1 MFDKNNPIT
10 IYATSTSSNTMYNE
24 VSYNLGDTIMFGSES
39 VGLSSE
45 ILSKVPDE
53 NILKIPMIPQNRSIN
68 LSNAV
73 SIVVYEAWR
82 QLEFIGSSKIKQ
94 NEYYN

>member
-1 MFDKNNPIT
+1 
-10 IYATSTSSNTMYNE
+10 MYND
-24 VSYNLGDTIMFGSES
+24 VKYNLGDTIMFGSES
-39 VGLSSE
+39 VGLSPE
-45 ILSKVPDE
+45 ILSRIPSI
-53 NILKIPMIPQNRSIN
+53 NIVKIPMIPQNRSIN

-82 QLEFIGSSKIKQ
+82 QLDFIGSSTIKQ